1 MLGLGKG
8 KKRKMKGGR
17 EGLRNHLDL
26 GISSAFSVSRRKTNF
41 FFNLEMAECM
51 NGILETPGENAFLFV
66 LKMHFYMRNC
76 NAWNRYSRVISLC
89 TFAVLNVFMKSKK
102 FSWLGSNGWKTG
114 EEQFRKPNLT
124 LVLIKIDQHL

>member
-51 NGILETPGENAFLFV
+51 SGILETPGGKCFSFCFENAL
-66 LKMHFYMRNC
+66 LYEK
-76 NAWNRYSRVISLC
+76 L
-89 TFAVLNVFMKSKK
+89 
-102 FSWLGSNGWKTG
+102 
-114 EEQFRKPNLT
+114 
-124 LVLIKIDQHL
+124 

>member
-51 NGILETPGENAFLFV
+51 SSILETPGENAFLFV
-66 LKMHFYMRNC
+66 LKIHFYMRNR
-76 NAWNRYSRVISLC
+76 NAWNRYSRVISVC